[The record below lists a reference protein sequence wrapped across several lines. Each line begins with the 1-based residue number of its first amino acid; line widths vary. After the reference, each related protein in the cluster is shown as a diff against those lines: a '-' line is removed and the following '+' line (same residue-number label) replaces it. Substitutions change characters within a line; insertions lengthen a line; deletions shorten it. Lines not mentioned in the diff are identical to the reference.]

1 MAKKPAGRASLA
13 SGLREA
19 RKSGGWTQAEL
30 AERAGMAERTVRGL
44 EAGGGGVAAF
54 QRALAALGVV
64 LRYRNAAAVPIAEVI
79 RTLRTRRGLS
89 QKELARVAGVSRPT
103 IGSLERSGAGQLAP
117 LERVLVA
124 LGAGAHLA
132 PAGQAKAF
140 YSTAGNSSV
149 GQAWETPSE
158 LLEVLYSVFGRF
170 DLDPCSPTKKGPV
183 KARVR
188 FTAEDDGLDLPWKG
202 RVFVNPPYGRGLG
215 AWVSKARCEYEV
227 GGAGLVVLLIP
238 ARTETS
244 YWHRNVAGKASVW
257 FIEGRLKFGGGKQS
271 APFPSALAVFGATPE
286 EKERL
291 DRSAVGWR
299 AT

>member
-1 MAKKPAGRASLA
+1 M
-13 SGLREA
+13 
-19 RKSGGWTQAEL
+19 
-30 AERAGMAERTVRGL
+30 
-44 EAGGGGVAAF
+44 
-54 QRALAALGVV
+54 
-64 LRYRNAAAVPIAEVI
+64 AEVI

-89 QKELARVAGVSRPT
+89 QRELARVAGVSQPT
-103 IGSLERSGAGQLAP
+103 VGTLERGGMGRLAP

-124 LGAGAHLA
+124 LGAGAHLT
-132 PAGQAKAF
+132 PEGRTKSF
-140 YSTAGNSSV
+140 YTTTGNSSI
-149 GQAWETPSE
+149 GQAWETPSQ

-170 DLDPCSPTKKGPV
+170 DLDPCSPSKKGPV

-188 FTAEDDGLDLPWKG
+188 FTAEDDGLELPWKG

-215 AWVSKARCEYEV
+215 EWVCKARSEFES
-227 GGAGLVVLLIP
+227 GDAGLVVLLIP

-244 YWHRNVAGKASVW
+244 YWHRHVAGKASVW

-271 APFPSALAVFGATPE
+271 APFPSALVVFGATSE

>member
-1 MAKKPAGRASLA
+1 MAKNLAGRAPLA
-13 SGLREA
+13 RGLREA
-19 RKSGGWTQAEL
+19 RKARGWTQAEL
-30 AERAGMAERTVRGL
+30 AERAGIAERTVRGL

-54 QRALAALGVV
+54 HRSLAALNVV
-64 LRYRNAAAVPIAEVI
+64 VSCRNAAAVPIAEVI

-89 QKELARVAGVSRPT
+89 QRELARVAGVSRPT
-103 IGSLERSGAGQLAP
+103 VVTLERGGMGRLAP
-117 LERVLVA
+117 LERVLTA

-132 PAGQAKAF
+132 PEGRAKAF
-140 YSTAGNSSV
+140 YATSGNSSI

-158 LLEVLYSVFGRF
+158 LLEVLYSVFGGF
-170 DLDPCSPTKKGPV
+170 DLDPCSPRKKGPV

-188 FTAEDDGLDLPWKG
+188 FTAEDDGLVLPWKG

-215 AWVSKARCEYEV
+215 AWVSKARGEFE
-227 GGAGLVVLLIP
+227 AGDAELVVLLIP
-238 ARTETS
+238 ARTETA
-244 YWHRNVAGKASVW
+244 YWHRHVAGKASVW

-291 DRSAVGWR
+291 DGTALGWR